1 MEKQIRELPFD
12 KIVAA
17 IQHNKIGGK
26 FLFRVGTVSYY
37 INCTATMK
45 IVAKNPECAICG
57 ARATH
62 AILCKNEDN
71 YYVSFY
77 TERNGKLILF
87 TKDHIIPR
95 ANGGSNKISNL
106 QTCCETCNK
115 LKGCATEVNEEALEI
130 IKLREEIRRL
140 KEELTL
146 QQNANLN
153 HCRRNEQYWRKLK
166 WFRRFWWFR
175 LMDKYYVKH
184 EKEWLI

>member
-12 KIVAA
+12 KIVVA

-95 ANGGSNKISNL
+95 ANGGSNKVSNL
-106 QTCCETCNK
+106 QTPITISGTG
-115 LKGCATEVNEEALEI
+115 LLIVVGVALETYKQI
-130 IKLREEIRRL
+130 ESQLVSRSYNKGRKGRR
-140 KEELTL
+140 
-146 QQNANLN
+146 
-153 HCRRNEQYWRKLK
+153 R
-166 WFRRFWWFR
+166 
-175 LMDKYYVKH
+175 
-184 EKEWLI
+184 